1 MDTTELQLC
10 MNKISPSFKS
20 NVFAANQIPI
30 WVNLPAFIIC
40 NLDPDSKP
48 GSHWVAMHIDVNGIG
63 EYFDSFG
70 RKPTGYHKLFL
81 NRNTKRWFHNNKSL
95 QNHLTSV
102 CGEYCLVYLYFK
114 FQGKTM
120 SDFLSLFSSN
130 TLCNDLVLR
139 TLFKS
144 VL

>member
-1 MDTTELQLC
+1 MQLC
-10 MNKISPSFKS
+10 MNKISSSFKS

-30 WVNLPAFIIC
+30 WVNLPAFIIS
-40 NLDPDSKP
+40 NLDPDTKP
-48 GSHWVAMHIDVNGIG
+48 GSHWVAIHVDVNGIG

-81 NRNTKRWFHNNKSL
+81 KRNAKRWFYNYKSL
-95 QNHLTSV
+95 QNHFTSV

-114 FQGKTM
+114 YQGKTM
-120 SDFLSLFSSN
+120 YDFLTLFSNNS
-130 TLCNDLVLR
+130 LCNDLVLR

-144 VL
+144 VFMK